1 MNNPVRRQQE
11 AAPAAVN
18 GGRDSFDSMGS
29 GSLQV
34 MRLLAEAQL
43 AELDRVIEEEELM
56 RRSADVVSVAGSY
69 FSDNISLTSSSS
81 SRSVAP
87 PFEHQPEAA
96 MEDEEEEEEEEEF
109 VEVMDEFEVE
119 LLEE

>member
-87 PFEHQPEAA
+87 PYEHQPEAA
-96 MEDEEEEEEEEEF
+96 MEDEEEEEEEEF